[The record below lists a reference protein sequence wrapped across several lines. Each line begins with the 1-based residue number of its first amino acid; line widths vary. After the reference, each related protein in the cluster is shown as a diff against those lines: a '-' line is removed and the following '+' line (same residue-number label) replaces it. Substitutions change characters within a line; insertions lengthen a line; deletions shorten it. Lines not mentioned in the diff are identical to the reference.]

1 MTSQETMFTKQE
13 LKNIETH
20 LLNDEGKLFLV
31 VNNVS
36 GIHVEAIFTSKE
48 NANKYIIREC
58 LNSSLDEYDD
68 YITDCKVSLSFQQF
82 VKNNSHY
89 YKIIDI
95 TDLTLKLDMP
105 IYVIQSG
112 HYNVYGN
119 DFHQH
124 LTNDLELWKKCTKN
138 VTESWIKKCIV
149 KIDPLL
155 EDYDECYLR
164 DEKE

>member
-1 MTSQETMFTKQE
+1 MTTHETMFSKQE

-58 LNSSLDEYDD
+58 LNSSLEEYD
-68 YITDCKVSLSFQQF
+68 YLSFQQF
-82 VKNNSHY
+82 VKNNLY
-89 YKIIDI
+89 YYRMIDI
-95 TDLTLKLDMP
+95 TDLSLKLDMP

-112 HYNVYGN
+112 NYNVYDN
-119 DFHQH
+119 EFHQH
-124 LTNDLELWKKCTKN
+124 LTNDLELWKKYTKN

-164 DEKE
+164 DEKDEKKE